1 MITTIGAIEFLAVM
15 VLAEIDTDNSA
26 NKKKVLKWSYPE
38 LRERADLLEEAFPSI
53 RVDLRRTSLE
63 AFKSIENL
71 DIRLGTP
78 EIQIYTDHRTRNI
91 MELYRPST
99 SMYNQF
105 KKTITAS

>member
-26 NKKKVLKWSYPE
+26 NKKKVLKWTYPE
-38 LRERADLLEEAFPSI
+38 LRERADLLEENFPCI

-63 AFKSIENL
+63 AFKSIHNL
-71 DIRLGTP
+71 DIRISAP
-78 EIQIYTDHRTRNI
+78 DIQIHMDNRTRNI

-99 SMYNQF
+99 NMYNQF
-105 KKTITAS
+105 KKTIIAL